1 MAPAL
6 GGSDRR
12 LQRSLPWGIKESSL
26 RSAFWGTPRVVGR
39 PVCGCWDRHYTLKVS
54 NWIPVWVPA
63 LLWPRCGS
71 LRVKGASPPDD
82 GGRAG
87 GTLVQCSRPDRSQS
101 WTSLCSLAHL
111 PVTEDILER
120 LLIKARW
127 IPDLEALC
135 PSWRRTT
142 HCRSSYSRPKG
153 SQSWTSLSLHP
164 YAKNAYGLASNFL
177 CGQTFPA

>member
-71 LRVKGASPPDD
+71 LRVKGHP
-82 GGRAG
+82 
-87 GTLVQCSRPDRSQS
+87 
-101 WTSLCSLAHL
+101 L
-111 PVTEDILER
+111 PMTEDGLEE
-120 LLIKARW
+120 LWFNVQGQIG
-127 IPDLEALC
+127 
-135 PSWRRTT
+135 PSLGPLSVVLRTF
-142 HCRSSYSRPKG
+142 R
-153 SQSWTSLSLHP
+153 
-164 YAKNAYGLASNFL
+164 
-177 CGQTFPA
+177 

>member
-39 PVCGCWDRHYTLKVS
+39 PVCGCWNRHYTLKVS

-101 WTSLCSLAHL
+101 WTSLWSCAPSGDGRH
-111 PVTEDILER
+111 TG
-120 LLIKARW
+120 
-127 IPDLEALC
+127 EALDKGQMD
-135 PSWRRTT
+135 
-142 HCRSSYSRPKG
+142 SRLG
-153 SQSWTSLSLHP
+153 
-164 YAKNAYGLASNFL
+164 GLMPFL
-177 CGQTFPA
+177 ATDDTL